1 MNRVFSTIFK
11 RGLVGP
17 AGTEKPGPFVLGLKE
32 LDDSQLAAVGGKAA
46 NLAVLLQAG
55 MPVPCGFCVTTFAFE
70 RFLGSCPDRT
80 GLVELWARCAAGDME
95 RIPKLSRDV
104 QGLLAEA
111 SMPPAV
117 REAVLAAWREM
128 SEARKYAVRSSATV
142 EDAPERSFAG
152 QFESI
157 LNVCGAEALLDAVKS
172 CWLSLFSA
180 RALAYLARLRVP
192 VEKVKM
198 AVLVQAMVAAECAGV
213 VFTADPLTGAADRLV
228 VECVSGLGEGLVQG
242 TVQPERWVIEKASGR
257 MLASSGAAL
266 SQPGADSQ
274 ADAAVR
280 APLLSSATLARIRDL
295 AGQTER
301 LFWAPQDIEWAQQ
314 DGEVWLLQARP
325 ITTRRRPPGADRQV
339 WSNLNTVENLPDV
352 VTPLAWSLL
361 DYSIQRFCRPI
372 LELAGADTAGERW
385 LGLVA
390 GRVYMNVGVFL
401 ELLHCF
407 PGFRPDQLTWLF
419 GGHQDALAGA
429 ADRLCRSG
437 AGAPSLRGGCRAATR
452 VARLTAACLRI
463 TRWRSGR
470 QHVARITAFVDKL
483 DELNC
488 RQLSADALFDR
499 LNTLEH
505 DVRAL
510 IQLPVMIGAGIV
522 IHGLFR
528 RACRRWFDDA
538 HGALANR
545 LISRAGGMASAE
557 SALALWQLAASA
569 SQDISLQAAVQTA
582 PSYAELAVAVAA
594 IATGNEFLGQW
605 NDFMRRH
612 GHHAAGELD
621 IATPR
626 WSERPDDVLRL
637 VQGYLDGAAQCNPMR
652 NLEERS
658 RERQRVL
665 EECSVRLRNPLK
677 RCWFKFMLRQTQE
690 WVVFREN
697 VKSEV
702 IRGLAAVRRIY
713 LELDDRMVRQGML
726 EQRGDILFLTVEEIE
741 SVYRGLARF
750 DVREAV
756 RTRREEFTR
765 NQAATPPPVIVGTYD
780 PARHTP
786 PPADRT
792 ARELQGL
799 AVSAGVVTG
808 PARVILRVDAG
819 VRVRPGEILV
829 APFTDPGWT
838 PYFLSAAGLVTDI
851 GGQLSHGS
859 VVAREYGLPAVVNVP
874 FATQIIR
881 TGQVIRVDG
890 DRGTISVVSD

>member
-1 MNRVFSTIFK
+1 MNMVAATIFK
-11 RGLVGP
+11 RGLAGQ
-17 AGTEKPGPFVLGLKE
+17 AGTGKPVPFVLGLNE
-32 LDDSQLAAVGGKAA
+32 LDDSQPAAVGGKAA

-55 MPVPCGFCVTTFAFE
+55 MPVPRGFCITTFAFE

-80 GLVELWARCAAGDME
+80 GLVELWSRCAAGDME

-104 QGLLAEA
+104 QGCLANS

-128 SEARKYAVRSSATV
+128 GEARSYAVRSSATV
-142 EDAPERSFAG
+142 EDAPGRSFAG

-157 LNVCGAEALLDAVKS
+157 LNVRGAEALLAAVKS

-180 RALAYLARLRVP
+180 RALAYLGRQRVP

-213 VFTADPLTGAADRLV
+213 VFTTDPLTGATDRLV
-228 VECVSGLGEGLVQG
+228 VECVSGLGDGLVQG
-242 TVQPERWVIEKASGR
+242 TVQPERWVIEKASER

-274 ADAAVR
+274 ADAAGR
-280 APLLSSATLARIRDL
+280 APLLSSATLARIGDL

-301 LFWAPQDIEWAQQ
+301 LFGAPQDIEWAQQ

-325 ITTRRRPPGADRQV
+325 ITTRQRSSGADRRI

-361 DYSIQRFCRPI
+361 DYSIQRFFRPM
-372 LELAGADTAGERW
+372 LELAGADAAEERW

-390 GRVYMNVGVFL
+390 GRVYMNVSVFL
-401 ELLHCF
+401 ELLRCI
-407 PGFRPDQLTWLF
+407 PGFRPDQLTWFF
-419 GGHQDALAGA
+419 GGHQDVLVVA
-429 ADRLCRSG
+429 ADRQCHSG
-437 AGAPSLRGGCRAATR
+437 AGAPSVRAKFRAATR
-452 VARLTAACLRI
+452 VARLTLGCLRI

-470 QHVARITAFVDKL
+470 QHVARITAFVDQL
-483 DELNC
+483 DQLNC
-488 RQLSADALFDR
+488 RQLSTDDLFGR
-499 LNTLEH
+499 LNTLEQ

-510 IQLPVMIGAGIV
+510 IQLPVMIGAGII

-557 SALALWQLAASA
+557 SALALWQLAACA
-569 SQDISLQAAVQTA
+569 SQDTRLQAAVQTA
-582 PSYAELAVAVAA
+582 PSFAELSAALAA

-621 IATPR
+621 IGVSR

-652 NLEERS
+652 NLEERT
-658 RERQRVL
+658 RERRLLL
-665 EECSVRLRNPLK
+665 EECSARLRNPLK
-677 RCWFKFMLRQTQE
+677 RSWFKFMLRQTQD

-713 LELDDRMVRQGML
+713 LELDDRVVRQGIL
-726 EQRGDILFLTVEEIE
+726 EQRGDILFLNVEEVE
-741 SVYRGLARF
+741 PVYRGRARF
-750 DVREAV
+750 DVRATV
-756 RTRREEFTR
+756 RARREEFTR
-765 NQAATPPPVIVGTYD
+765 NQAATPPSVIVGTYD
-780 PARHTP
+780 PVQHTL
-786 PPADRT
+786 PPADRS

-808 PARVILRVDAG
+808 PARVILRMDAS
-819 VRVRPGEILV
+819 VQVLPGEILV

-838 PYFLSAAGLVTDI
+838 PYFLTAAGLVTDI

-874 FATQIIR
+874 QATQIIR

-890 DRGTISVVSD
+890 DQGTISVLSD